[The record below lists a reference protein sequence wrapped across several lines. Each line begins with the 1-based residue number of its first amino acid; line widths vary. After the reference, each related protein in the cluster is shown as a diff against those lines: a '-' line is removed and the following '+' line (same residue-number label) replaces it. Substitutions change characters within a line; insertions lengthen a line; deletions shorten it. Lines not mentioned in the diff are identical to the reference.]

1 MPRGF
6 VVIRV
11 KEAQGKNRA
20 GEVVWDPNFTE
31 GFIRAELRHSDSTKL
46 VENSTTK
53 RVIANTM
60 HWDEELR
67 LEVKDGSK
75 ELRLMLCK
83 EKKTGTRLGTSCV
96 SACGIFI
103 EDILQA
109 VPINKFFELFK
120 PRQTEKPEG
129 GFIKVSITFEDHAIR
144 PRPRGPGPAVPQ
156 VNAPVPP
163 PVPQDNVPAA
173 PAAAAP
179 RAFATEVS
187 GNLDQMVPQGAA
199 GAAGAE
205 NQPPLGQRLRDIDEP
220 LQGIDEE
227 TKIAETKTEDN
238 GDGLKKGFFFLVT
251 LGAGAAL
258 WLLQNKENK
267 KVGKDKRLTK
277 KDFSDNK

>member
-1 MPRGF
+1 MPKGV

-31 GFIRAELRHSDSTKL
+31 GFIRAELRFADSTKV

-53 RVIANTM
+53 RVVANAMT
-60 HWDEELR
+60 WDEELR
-67 LEVKDGSK
+67 LDVRDNSK

-83 EKKTGTRLGTSCV
+83 EKKTGNRTGTSCV

-103 EDILQA
+103 DDILQA

-120 PRQTEKPEG
+120 PRQTENPEG
-129 GFIKVSITFEDHAIR
+129 GFIKVTITFEDHAVR
-144 PRPRGPGPAVPQ
+144 PRPPRGVGAPQNNVPNGGVLQ
-156 VNAPVPP
+156 NNA
-163 PVPQDNVPAA
+163 PAA

-187 GNLDQMVPQGAA
+187 GNLDNLALAPQGAA

-227 TKIAETKTEDN
+227 QY
-238 GDGLKKGFFFLVT
+238 KKEGSGFKKMFFSLVFV
-251 LGAGAAL
+251 GAGAAL
-258 WLLQNKENK
+258 YLLQNQQKI
-267 KVGKDKRLTK
+267 GKDKQLTK
-277 KDFSDNK
+277 KDFSDKK